1 MMSSVLSPIVVD
13 AKRLPR
19 ELLERAGLEHEPL
32 VIVESTARGELVRR
46 LTPDEKNEHQERTGE
61 SVFFASEQEFDEAML
76 AAPYE
81 GEHQD
86 QGGQPAYAQ
95 CSARRLAWP
104 ARLGDTP
111 VVVHYHQHL
120 GFQ

>member
-32 VIVESTARGELVRR
+32 VIVESTARGELVRK
-46 LTPDEKNEHQERTGE
+46 LTPYEKNEHQERTGK

-86 QGGQPAYAQ
+86 Q
-95 CSARRLAWP
+95 
-104 ARLGDTP
+104 
-111 VVVHYHQHL
+111 
-120 GFQ
+120 

>member
-1 MMSSVLSPIVVD
+1 MMSSVLTPIVVD

-32 VIVESTARGELVRR
+32 VIVESTARGELVRK
-46 LTPDEKNEHQERTGE
+46 LTPYEKNEHQERTGE

-81 GEHQD
+81 SAHPD
-86 QGGQPAYAQ
+86 Q
-95 CSARRLAWP
+95 
-104 ARLGDTP
+104 
-111 VVVHYHQHL
+111 
-120 GFQ
+120 